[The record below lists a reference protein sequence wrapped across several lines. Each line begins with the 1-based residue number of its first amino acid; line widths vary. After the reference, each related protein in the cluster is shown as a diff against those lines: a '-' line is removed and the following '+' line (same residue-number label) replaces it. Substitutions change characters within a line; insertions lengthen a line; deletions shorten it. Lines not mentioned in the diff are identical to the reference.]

1 MQGRKAPMITS
12 EGSVAVSVSSTF
24 ASKTPARVDA
34 NTQFSRL
41 MSETIEKEH
50 RCRDQFDSNAL
61 VLRKS
66 RNPCIGELTSRED
79 APFLIPLEK
88 VMKDNVNSERYLNLE
103 RTLVEQ
109 KQSIEQ
115 QSFQLSLPVKSRD
128 VAKLNRVHKLRS
140 EVDRE
145 IETLKRVAEYKREL
159 LQLKPAP
166 KFGEEIK

>member
-1 MQGRKAPMITS
+1 
-12 EGSVAVSVSSTF
+12 
-24 ASKTPARVDA
+24 
-34 NTQFSRL
+34 
-41 MSETIEKEH
+41 
-50 RCRDQFDSNAL
+50 
-61 VLRKS
+61 
-66 RNPCIGELTSRED
+66 
-79 APFLIPLEK
+79 
-88 VMKDNVNSERYLNLE
+88 MKDNVNSERYLNLE

-109 KQSIEQ
+109 KQSIDQ

-140 EVDRE
+140 EVNRE